1 MRARA
6 GVRTCQTSDA
16 TWDGVLTNKLIFRKL
31 GLWVPIELAP
41 IAPPVRDGLAD
52 VVIAELRRVPARLHA
67 LEEIDDVTALNS
79 VVLCLRRLELA
90 QISPALGALF
100 AQGVALVPMSVTEA
114 AVREEMA
121 PIAVLLL
128 PDVQLLRTPA
138 GFAHRWAAARGQVPE
153 TGPRRVVVLLL
164 RPFARD
170 TRAVQPPFVSGPQV
184 RCTL

>member
-1 MRARA
+1 
-6 GVRTCQTSDA
+6 
-16 TWDGVLTNKLIFRKL
+16 
-31 GLWVPIELAP
+31 
-41 IAPPVRDGLAD
+41 
-52 VVIAELRRVPARLHA
+52 
-67 LEEIDDVTALNS
+67 
-79 VVLCLRRLELA
+79 LRRLELA
-90 QISPALGALF
+90 QISPALGAVF